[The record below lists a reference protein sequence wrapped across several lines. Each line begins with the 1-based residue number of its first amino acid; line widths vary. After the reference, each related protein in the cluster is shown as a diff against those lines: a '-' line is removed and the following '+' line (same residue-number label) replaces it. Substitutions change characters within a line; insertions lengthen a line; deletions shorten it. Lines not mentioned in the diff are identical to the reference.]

1 MPSETF
7 KPGMAF
13 RSTFVD
19 EDIFLFAFRSTIIN
33 GDGLFRRFNRVGGF
47 VEQGWYRFKLN
58 AEHLERAGGMDFRHG

>member
-13 RSTFVD
+13 RSALVE
-19 EDIFLFAFRSTIIN
+19 EDIFLFAFPSTITN

-47 VEQGWYRFKLN
+47 IEQ
-58 AEHLERAGGMDFRHG
+58 D